1 MSIEFQSEEAIIIRI
16 NHSWI
21 QRQFRLLQ
29 CSLSIFP
36 IPSSQRVLHIIYLSL
51 DHPHPTFVDHPSLY
65 LSTCPIKHHFWF
77 SVSCGSQGSIVQRSS
92 PHKCGQ
98 KSSCSAFNVVV
109 AAFPLIFLGLLP
121 SRMFMRHVSIIGT
134 SWKITLTAG
143 LYTLNYIHQVR
154 GGTPSRTTFHLL
166 PTYGT

>member
-1 MSIEFQSEEAIIIRI
+1 MICID
-16 NHSWI
+16 HSWI

-36 IPSSQRVLHIIYLSL
+36 IPSSRRVLHIIYLSL
-51 DHPHPTFVDHPSLY
+51 DHPHPTSVDHPKLY
-65 LSTCPIKHHFWF
+65 LSTCPIKHPFWF
-77 SVSCGSQGSIVQRSS
+77 SVNCGSQGSIIQRSS

-109 AAFPLIFLGLLP
+109 TTFPQIFLGLIS
-121 SRMFMRHVSIIGT
+121 SRMFIRHVPIIRT
-134 SWKITLTAG
+134 SWKITLIAG
-143 LYTLNYIHQVR
+143 LYTLNYIHHVR
-154 GGTPSRTTFHLL
+154 GGAPSRTTFHLL